1 MRSLIQ
7 KISPG
12 CEMSHRKSGDANGF
26 LQFFYGGEG
35 GCFTCTFLT
44 QKVSFRFNPNRQII
58 SYYDFYINIQICLFD
73 IERKL
78 SFRTN

>member
-26 LQFFYGGEG
+26 LQFFMGGG
-35 GCFTCTFLT
+35 GVAYMYFFLP
-44 QKVSFRFNPNRQII
+44 QKWALDLIQIVKL
-58 SYYDFYINIQICLFD
+58 YRDYDFYINIQICLFD

-78 SFRTN
+78 SFRTS